1 MANFVYKKAKQ
12 ALLNGSINVLSDEL
26 KVLLLK
32 KPEYNPNQNTDQ
44 YVSDIPANAIVE
56 RSEAITSVSSTNGV
70 LDGDNIVLTEYDGSP
85 FGAIALYQY
94 KPSDSNARL
103 IFYIDT
109 SDGLPYAGLNT
120 VSSVTIFWSEESSKI
135 LSL

>member
-12 ALLNGSINVLSDEL
+12 ALLNGDIDVSSNQL

-32 KPEYNPNQNTDQ
+32 NNYIPNQNTDQ
-44 YVSDIPANAIVE
+44 YVSDIPVNAIQL
-56 RSEAITSVSSTNGV
+56 RSQAISSIVNTNGV
-70 LDGDNIVLTEYDGSP
+70 LDAEDLTITEYDGSP
-85 FGAIALYQY
+85 FHALALYQY
-94 KPSDSNARL
+94 SPSDTNARL

-109 SDGLPYAGLNT
+109 SDGLPFSGLNT
-120 VSSVTIFWSEESSKI
+120 ANSITIFWSNESNKI